1 MAALTKEIDT
11 PKKHLHY
18 PFAYKAKGNVK
29 IFSGGG
35 VCADA
40 GGFAVPASD
49 TANLKT
55 LGRADASYD
64 GTATGPDGLR
74 TDGQDFVRA
83 SHGIFAWATAGG
95 SPIVQASV
103 GLQACW
109 LDDQTVVLAAGTAQ
123 TIEAGRILG
132 IDPDTGKIWIDTLI
146 QTTP

>member
-35 VCADA
+35 VCTDA
-40 GGFAVPASD
+40 GGFAVAASD

-55 LGRADASYD
+55 VGRADRSYD
-64 GTATGPDGLR
+64 GTATGPDGVLA
-74 TDGQDFVRA
+74 DGAAFVQA
-83 SHGIFAWATAGG
+83 SHGVFAWATGG
-95 SPIVQASV
+95 GNPVVQASA
-103 GLQACW
+103 GLIAEW
-109 LDDQTVVLAAGTAQ
+109 LDDQTVVLAAGTANHVK
-123 TIEAGRILG
+123 AGRILG

-146 QTTP
+146 QA